1 MFKKL
6 VLATGILA
14 TALVGID
21 SVNAKEYTEAD
32 FMDLITNST
41 EITSADTLT
50 VSGSTYIGADGSFT
64 INDGSVT
71 FSLDTS
77 TGTNRILMTVDGDV
91 VLNENEKFFV
101 KIPDALE
108 ATATGANIEGFS
120 LLVNKDSVF
129 DIDGTVIIPNVG
141 NGKFTNNGTVNVN
154 GAVELR
160 SLGNYTSTGT
170 TNVFGKFVAYG
181 IDGTNL
187 DKGVKFT
194 LNNTGAVYS
203 DFEISLDNFVSATD
217 GMKVAEATVKD
228 YDSVTD
234 TVVTASGNNT
244 FKYGY
249 ELTKVEDT
257 TPTQPTEDNDK
268 TPVEDEKVENPQ
280 TFDGITT
287 AFVVTLLGLSAFAF
301 IISNVRRRTNN

>member
-234 TVVTASGNNT
+234 SVVTASGNNT

>member
-141 NGKFTNNGTVNVN
+141 NGKFTNNCTVNVN

-234 TVVTASGNNT
+234 SVVTASGNNT

>member
-187 DKGVKFT
+187 DRGVKFT

-234 TVVTASGNNT
+234 SVVTASGNNT

>member
-234 TVVTASGNNT
+234 SVVTASGNNT

-249 ELTKVEDT
+249 ELTKVENT

>member
-194 LNNTGAVYS
+194 LNNTGVVYS

-234 TVVTASGNNT
+234 SVVTASGNNT

>member
-50 VSGSTYIGADGSFT
+50 VSGSTYIGVDGSFT

-234 TVVTASGNNT
+234 SVVTASGNNT

>member
-50 VSGSTYIGADGSFT
+50 VSGSTYIGTDGSFT

-234 TVVTASGNNT
+234 SVVTASGNNT